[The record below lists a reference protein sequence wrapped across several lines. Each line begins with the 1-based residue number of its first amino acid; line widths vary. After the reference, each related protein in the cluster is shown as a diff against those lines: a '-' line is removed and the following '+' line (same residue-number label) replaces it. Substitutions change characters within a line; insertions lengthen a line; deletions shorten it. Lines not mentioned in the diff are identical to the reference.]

1 MLLSLDHDTN
11 VIQFYLVLSTQYERI
26 FNELRKLQEH
36 DRR

>member
-1 MLLSLDHDTN
+1 MILSLYHDTN

-26 FNELRKLQEH
+26 FYELRKLQEH